1 MMEKIKAKIPKA
13 NVRVVP
19 TLEIN
24 NKEIAFYPD
33 LQALALNGLDAKS
46 FGEILSTILSGKV
59 IGEYQTPSGRNID
72 LVLKSSNYNEI
83 APEDLNYT
91 QIYTPQGN
99 IVSLYSLSTIKERY
113 GMTQIRHYERER
125 SYLLIVIPPKDMDLE
140 SAIKIIKDE
149 VIADMD
155 LKDTRVLL
163 KGSANQLE
171 KTSSE
176 LLGGF
181 ALAVVITYLLLCA
194 LYGNF
199 IYPFVI
205 IFTLPFAVV
214 GGFIGL
220 KLTNLYIAPQPLDV
234 LGMLGMIIL
243 VGSVVNNA
251 ILIVYQSLIRSE
263 ERRVGKEC

>member
-1 MMEKIKAKIPKA
+1 
-13 NVRVVP
+13 
-19 TLEIN
+19 
-24 NKEIAFYPD
+24 
-33 LQALALNGLDAKS
+33 
-46 FGEILSTILSGKV
+46 
-59 IGEYQTPSGRNID
+59 
-72 LVLKSSNYNEI
+72 
-83 APEDLNYT
+83 
-91 QIYTPQGN
+91 
-99 IVSLYSLSTIKERY
+99 
-113 GMTQIRHYERER
+113 
-125 SYLLIVIPPKDMDLE
+125 MDLE
-140 SAIKIIKDE
+140 SAIRIIRDE
-149 VIADMD
+149 VIPSVS
-155 LKDTRVLL
+155 LGENKVLL

-181 ALAVVITYLLLCA
+181 VLAVVITYLLLCA

-251 ILIVYQSLIRSE
+251 ILIVYQSLINIKEYALPPYQAVKDATLSRMRPIYMSMLTSVCGLLPLVIFSGSGSEIYRGLGAVIVGGLVFSTFITLFVIPSLLLFFIQRERS
-263 ERRVGKEC
+263 KA